1 MILTII
7 SHTEHYKDTDGN
19 IVGLGSTVTEINQ
32 LLGIFDEIVHIAMLH
47 DEVAPANT
55 LAYISD
61 RITFVPIPAVGGP
74 RLKDKLNVI
83 FEAPRILGLVSKQ
96 LDHSDYFQFRA
107 PTGIGVYVIPY
118 LLLFKQKKQGWFKYA
133 GNWKQERPPLGYRFQ
148 RWLLQ
153 HQSRKV
159 TINGVWDDQ
168 PEHCLSFEN
177 PCLFMKE
184 VKDGQQLIAVKTFE
198 FPIEICFV
206 GRIEPEKGVD
216 LFMESLSRLSKNQ
229 SKRIAKVHFVGTSEH
244 LEEYVVRAGDMP
256 VNMIFHDRISR
267 AEVHG
272 IYKRCHAII
281 LPSASEGFPKVITEA
296 MNYGCLPVVS
306 NVSSIGQMIQ
316 DGVNGFLIE
325 DLTVEGVK
333 DTLVRLLSQSQ
344 AQYTALTLV
353 SKAAMKRFTYS
364 YYNQHLLNTVLMK

>member
-1 MILTII
+1 MTLTII
-7 SHTEHYKDTDGN
+7 SHTEHYKDADGN

-32 LLGIFDEIVHIAMLH
+32 LLEIFDEIVHIAMLH
-47 DEVAPANT
+47 DELAPANT
-55 LAYISD
+55 LAYVSD
-61 RITFVPIPAVGGP
+61 RIIFVPTPAVGGP

-83 FEAPRILGLVSKQ
+83 FGAPRVLGLISKY

-107 PTGIGVYVIPY
+107 PTGIGVYVLPY
-118 LLLFKQKKQGWFKYA
+118 LFLFKQKKQGWFKYA

-177 PCLFMKE
+177 PCLTKNE
-184 VKDGQQLIAVKTFE
+184 VEEGQQLIAVKTFE
-198 FPIEICFV
+198 FPIELCFV

-229 SKRIAKVHFVGTSEH
+229 SKKIGKVHFVGTSEH
-244 LEEYVVRAGDMP
+244 LEEYVVKAGDQP
-256 VNMIFHDRISR
+256 VNMNFHGRLSR
-267 AEVHG
+267 TEVHE
-272 IYKRCHAII
+272 IYKRCHAIV

-296 MNYGCLPVVS
+296 MNYGCLPMVS

-316 DGVNGFLIE
+316 DGVNGYLIE
-325 DLTVEGVK
+325 YLTVEGVQ
-333 DTLVRLLSQSQ
+333 DTLIRLLSQSQ
-344 AQYTALTLV
+344 AQYEALASV
-353 SKAAMKRFTYS
+353 SKAAMEQFTYS
-364 YYNQHLLNTVLMK
+364 HYNEHLLNTVLMK